1 MPLEVGHEG
10 DRVTLRG
17 ELRRFDELRVV
28 RAAVFDTIERGE
40 HQQVTLDFAQCQAL
54 TPAAM
59 LPLLPVVAGYRETA
73 GASFELVEPQD
84 DALKQQLIASNWA
97 HFINPERYPLQ
108 PLADARPPA
117 RRFTAAAEI
126 APIVDDALAAAMSQP
141 GVERADGAALEWAI
155 YELADNVLRHAESPT
170 GGFAQT
176 TLNQESKRVELVIA
190 DGGGGLAGSMRIRDH
205 EQALVR
211 AVARD
216 GLLGSFRIAKLSG
229 GEFELNSGFALL
241 HASRSGPDEYKTRK
255 RRIRY
260 SGTVVRCEIAVDH
273 PDLLARALS
282 FPKRSHK
289 PRPDNEAAT
298 ATLSIATEAAQEIGS
313 RSGGQRVRGTVEQHL
328 RENRSVTLDFSD
340 IQMVSSGFADELLG
354 SLFIELGPRAFMS
367 WIQVRGANP
376 VIDGLIDR
384 AIMRRVRGE

>member
-40 HQQVTLDFAQCQAL
+40 HQQVTLDFAECQAL

-59 LPLLPVVAGYRETA
+59 LPLLPVVAGYREAA
-73 GASFELVEPQD
+73 GASFDLVEPQD

-117 RRFTAAAEI
+117 RQFTTAAEI
-126 APIVDDALAAAMSQP
+126 APIIDDALAAATSQP
-141 GVERADGAALEWAI
+141 GVERGDAAALEWAI

-176 TLNQESKRVELVIA
+176 TLNQESKRMELVVA
-190 DGGGGLAGSMRIRDH
+190 DGGVGLAGSMRIRDH
-205 EQALVR
+205 EQALTR
-211 AVARD
+211 AVAKD

-260 SGTVVRCEIAVDH
+260 SGTVVRCEVAIDN

-282 FPKRSHK
+282 FPNRSHE

-298 ATLSIATEAAQEIGS
+298 ATLSITTEAAQEIGS
-313 RSGGQRVRGTVEQHL
+313 RAGGERVRGTVEQHL
-328 RENRSVTLDFSD
+328 RENRSVTLDFSNVPM
-340 IQMVSSGFADELLG
+340 ISSGFADELLG
-354 SLFIELGPRAFMS
+354 QLFINLGPRAFMS
-367 WIQVRGANP
+367 RIQVRGANP

-384 AIMRRVRGE
+384 AIMRQVREE

>member
-40 HQQVTLDFAQCQAL
+40 HQQVTLDFAECRAL

-59 LPLLPVVAGYRETA
+59 LPLLPVVAGYREAA
-73 GASFELVEPQD
+73 GASFDLVEPQD
-84 DALKQQLIASNWA
+84 DALKQQLIESNWA
-97 HFINPERYPLQ
+97 HFINPERYPLH

-117 RRFTAAAEI
+117 RQFTTAAEI
-126 APIVDDALAAAMSQP
+126 APVVEDALAAAMSPP
-141 GVERADGAALEWAI
+141 GVERGDAAALEWAI

-176 TLNQESKRVELVIA
+176 TLNQESERVELVIA
-190 DGGGGLAGSMRIRDH
+190 DGGIGLAGSMRIRDH
-205 EQALVR
+205 EQALTR
-211 AVARD
+211 AVAKD
-216 GLLGSFRIAKLSG
+216 GLLGSFRIARLSG

-241 HASRSGPDEYKTRK
+241 HGSRSGPDEYKTRK

-260 SGTVVRCEIAVDH
+260 SGTVVRCEAAIDT

-289 PRPDNEAAT
+289 PHPDNEADA
-298 ATLSIATEAAQEIGS
+298 ATLSISAEAAQEIGS
-313 RSGGQRVRGTVEQHL
+313 RAGGQQVRQIVEQHL
-328 RENRSVTLDFSD
+328 HEGRNVTLDFSN
-340 IQMVSSGFADELLG
+340 IPMISSGFADELLG
-354 SLFIELGPRAFMS
+354 HLFINLGPRAFMS
-367 WIQVRGANP
+367 RIQVRGANP

-384 AIMRRVRGE
+384 AIMHRARGE

>member
-73 GASFELVEPQD
+73 GASFDLVEPQD

-117 RRFTAAAEI
+117 RRFTTAAEI

-141 GVERADGAALEWAI
+141 GVERADAAALEWAI

-176 TLNQESKRVELVIA
+176 TLNEESKRGELVIA
-190 DGGGGLAGSMRIRDH
+190 DGGAGLAGSMRIRDH

-211 AVARD
+211 AVAKD

-260 SGTVVRCEIAVDH
+260 SGTVVRCEIAVDNA
-273 PDLLARALS
+273 DLLARALS
-282 FPKRSHK
+282 FPKRPHE

-298 ATLSIATEAAQEIGS
+298 ATLSITTEAAQEVGS
-313 RSGGQRVRGTVEQHL
+313 RAGGQRVRQTVEQHL

-354 SLFIELGPRAFMS
+354 QLFINLGPRAFMS
-367 WIQVRGANP
+367 RIQVRGANP

>member
-28 RAAVFDTIERGE
+28 RAAVFDTIERGD
-40 HQQVTLDFAQCQAL
+40 HRQVMLDFAECRAL

-59 LPLLPVVAGYRETA
+59 LPLLPVVAGYRAAA
-73 GASFELVEPQD
+73 GASFDLVEPQD
-84 DALKQQLIASNWA
+84 DALKQQLIESNWA
-97 HFINPERYPLQ
+97 HFINPERYPIH
-108 PLADARPPA
+108 PLADAQPPA
-117 RRFTAAAEI
+117 RQFTTAAEI
-126 APIVDDALAAAMSQP
+126 APIVDDALAVATSQP
-141 GVERADGAALEWAI
+141 SVERADAAALEWAI

-190 DGGGGLAGSMRIRDH
+190 DGGIGLAGSMRIRDH
-205 EQALVR
+205 EQALTR
-211 AVARD
+211 AIARD
-216 GLLGSFRIAKLSG
+216 GLLGSFRIAKLCG

-241 HASRSGPDEYKTRK
+241 HGSRSGPDEYKTRK

-260 SGTVVRCEIAVDH
+260 SGTVARCEAAIDT

-282 FPKRSHK
+282 FPKRSQE

-298 ATLSIATEAAQEIGS
+298 ATLSISAEAAQEIGS
-313 RSGGQRVRGTVEQHL
+313 RSGGERVRRAVEQHL
-328 RENRSVTLDFSD
+328 RENSSVVLDFSN

-354 SLFIELGPRAFMS
+354 NLFINLGPRAFMS
-367 WIQVRGANP
+367 RIQISHTNP
-376 VIDGLIDR
+376 TIDGLIDR
-384 AIMRRVRGE
+384 AILQRAQTE

>member
-59 LPLLPVVAGYRETA
+59 LPLLPVVDGYRETA
-73 GASFELVEPQD
+73 GASFDLVEPQD

-97 HFINPERYPLQ
+97 HFINPERYSLH
-108 PLADARPPA
+108 PLADGQPPA
-117 RRFTAAAEI
+117 RRFTTVAEI
-126 APIVDDALAAAMSQP
+126 APIVDDALATAMSQP
-141 GVERADGAALEWAI
+141 GIERSDAAALEWAI

-190 DGGGGLAGSMRIRDH
+190 DGGVGLAGSMRIRDH
-205 EQALVR
+205 EQALTR
-211 AVARD
+211 AVAKD

-260 SGTVVRCEIAVDH
+260 SGTVVRCEIAVDSA
-273 PDLLARALS
+273 DLLARALS
-282 FPKRSHK
+282 FPTRSHK
-289 PRPDNEAAT
+289 PRPDTEATT

-313 RSGGQRVRGTVEQHL
+313 RSGGQRVRQTVEQHL
-328 RENRSVTLDFSD
+328 HEGRGVTLDFSNVP
-340 IQMVSSGFADELLG
+340 MVSSGFADELLG
-354 SLFIELGPRAFMS
+354 QLFINLGPRAFMDQ
-367 WIQVRGANP
+367 IQITHTTP
-376 VIDGLIDR
+376 IIDGLIDR
-384 AIMRRVRGE
+384 AILQRAQAR